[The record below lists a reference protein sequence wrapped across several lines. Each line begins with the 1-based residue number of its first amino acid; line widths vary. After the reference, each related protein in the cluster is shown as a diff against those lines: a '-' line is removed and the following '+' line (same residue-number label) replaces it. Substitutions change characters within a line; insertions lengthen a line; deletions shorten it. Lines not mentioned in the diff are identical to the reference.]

1 MLFNSYVFMLA
12 FLPLTLLGYFL
23 LGRLPEKIQLNKVFL
38 VLASFLFYG
47 YNNPSYVPIIA
58 GSILINYALSQLM
71 LTQQKK
77 ALRLPLMLLGLFL
90 NLGVLFYFKYHDFF
104 FENLNG
110 AFGLHLTL
118 NHLALPLGISF
129 FTFQQLSYVIDS
141 YKRTVP
147 RYNILDY
154 SLFVTFFP
162 QLIVGPIVLHSEIVP
177 QFADVKNRHFNFDH
191 FAPGLYAFARGLVK
205 KVVIADTFAVAV
217 EAGFADALT
226 LNTAEAWFV
235 AIGYTLQ
242 LYFDFSGYCDMA
254 TGVGLMFNIEI
265 PINFN
270 SPYKSLNIREFW
282 QRWHV
287 TLSRFLTT
295 YVYFPLGGSRKG
307 LARTCVNLMIVFLL
321 SGLWHGAGWLFLLWG
336 LMHGAASVLYR
347 IFRKPYDGLHPALQW
362 MINFGFIVVAW
373 VFFRATSLA
382 DALAIVKAM
391 LTMNFGP
398 LRDSITSAFALP
410 GGFLNK
416 ADGVKLTAART
427 IIAQGRAVQ
436 LVHHLAARRLVQTVD
451 VLGHHTGQL
460 PRRLQL
466 LRRLQPLEGL
476 GLGHVH
482 EDGVLAHH
490 HLQRTGERLI
500 DVGAALGYQS
510 HLLQSV
516 EAADGGVAA
525 QLHLRSGGE
534 VADMEAVSAQGL
546 DEGRLGVAQL
556 RRRFPH
562 SLICGELCPLRQ
574 QNDTCGVAAEGLPGK
589 CIYDLEFHVLILLPD
604 RSAFCDAAALPAS

>member
-12 FLPLTLLGYFL
+12 FLPLTLLCYFL
-23 LGRLPEKIQLNKVFL
+23 LGRLPEKNQLNKVFL

-47 YNNPSYVPIIA
+47 YNNPGYVPIIA
-58 GSILINYALSQLM
+58 GSILVNYALSQLM
-71 LTQQKK
+71 LTQEKK
-77 ALRLPLMLLGLFL
+77 AVRLPLMLLGLFL

-162 QLIVGPIVLHSEIVP
+162 QLIAGPIVLHSEIVP

-254 TGVGLMFNIEI
+254 TGVGLMFNIKI

-321 SGLWHGAGWLFLLWG
+321 SGLWHGAAMNYVAW
-336 LMHGAASVLYR
+336 GAAN
-347 IFRKPYDGLHPALQW
+347 GALQ
-362 MINFGFIVVAW
+362 VAES
-373 VFFRATSLA
+373 F
-382 DALAIVKAM
+382 
-391 LTMNFGP
+391 
-398 LRDSITSAFALP
+398 
-410 GGFLNK
+410 
-416 ADGVKLTAART
+416 
-427 IIAQGRAVQ
+427 
-436 LVHHLAARRLVQTVD
+436 
-451 VLGHHTGQL
+451 L
-460 PRRLQL
+460 PRRFNEPRGRLGRCAKAL
-466 LRRLQPLEGL
+466 LTFIVIDATWLLFRAHALSTALHMAERMIRCAVAAPMATGFTFPQALVLIVGL
-476 GLGHVH
+476 
-482 EDGVLAHH
+482 
-490 HLQRTGERLI
+490 
-500 DVGAALGYQS
+500 AALGALDAL
-510 HLLQSV
+510 HERGRTLTAWLDRRP
-516 EAADGGVAA
+516 AA
-525 QLHLRSGGE
+525 LRM
-534 VADMEAVSAQGL
+534 ALML
-546 DEGRLGVAQL
+546 LGVLLVVIFGVWGTNYDAQA
-556 RRRFPH
+556 F
-562 SLICGELCPLRQ
+562 
-574 QNDTCGVAAEGLPGK
+574 
-589 CIYDLEFHVLILLPD
+589 IYFQ
-604 RSAFCDAAALPAS
+604 F

>member
-71 LTQQKK
+71 LTQRKK

-162 QLIVGPIVLHSEIVP
+162 QLIAGPIVLHSEIVP

-321 SGLWHGAGWLFLLWG
+321 SGLWHGAAMNYVAW
-336 LMHGAASVLYR
+336 GAAN
-347 IFRKPYDGLHPALQW
+347 GALQ
-362 MINFGFIVVAW
+362 VAES
-373 VFFRATSLA
+373 F
-382 DALAIVKAM
+382 
-391 LTMNFGP
+391 
-398 LRDSITSAFALP
+398 
-410 GGFLNK
+410 
-416 ADGVKLTAART
+416 
-427 IIAQGRAVQ
+427 
-436 LVHHLAARRLVQTVD
+436 
-451 VLGHHTGQL
+451 L
-460 PRRLQL
+460 PRRFNEPRGRLGRCAKAL
-466 LRRLQPLEGL
+466 LTFIVIDATWLLFRAHALSTALHMAERMVRCAAAAPMATGFTFPQALVLVVGL
-476 GLGHVH
+476 
-482 EDGVLAHH
+482 
-490 HLQRTGERLI
+490 
-500 DVGAALGYQS
+500 AALGALDAL
-510 HLLQSV
+510 HERGRTLTAWLDRRP
-516 EAADGGVAA
+516 AA
-525 QLHLRSGGE
+525 LRM
-534 VADMEAVSAQGL
+534 ALML
-546 DEGRLGVAQL
+546 LGVLLVVIFGVWGTNYDAQA
-556 RRRFPH
+556 F
-562 SLICGELCPLRQ
+562 
-574 QNDTCGVAAEGLPGK
+574 
-589 CIYDLEFHVLILLPD
+589 IYFQ
-604 RSAFCDAAALPAS
+604 F

>member
-162 QLIVGPIVLHSEIVP
+162 QLIAGPIVLHSEIVP

-321 SGLWHGAGWLFLLWG
+321 SGLWHGAAMNYVAW
-336 LMHGAASVLYR
+336 GAAN
-347 IFRKPYDGLHPALQW
+347 GALQ
-362 MINFGFIVVAW
+362 VAES
-373 VFFRATSLA
+373 F
-382 DALAIVKAM
+382 
-391 LTMNFGP
+391 
-398 LRDSITSAFALP
+398 
-410 GGFLNK
+410 
-416 ADGVKLTAART
+416 
-427 IIAQGRAVQ
+427 
-436 LVHHLAARRLVQTVD
+436 
-451 VLGHHTGQL
+451 L
-460 PRRLQL
+460 PRRFNEPRGRLGRCAKAL
-466 LRRLQPLEGL
+466 LTFIVIDATWLLFRAHALSTALHMAERMVHCAAGAPMATGFTFPQALVLVVGL
-476 GLGHVH
+476 
-482 EDGVLAHH
+482 
-490 HLQRTGERLI
+490 
-500 DVGAALGYQS
+500 AALGA
-510 HLLQSV
+510 LD
-516 EAADGGVAA
+516 A
-525 QLHLRSGGE
+525 LHERGRTLT
-534 VADMEAVSAQGL
+534 AWL
-546 DEGRLGVAQL
+546 D
-556 RRRFPH
+556 RRP
-562 SLICGELCPLRQ
+562 
-574 QNDTCGVAAEGLPGK
+574 
-589 CIYDLEFHVLILLPD
+589 
-604 RSAFCDAAALPAS
+604 AALRMALMLVGVLLVVIFGVWGTNYDAQAFIYFQF